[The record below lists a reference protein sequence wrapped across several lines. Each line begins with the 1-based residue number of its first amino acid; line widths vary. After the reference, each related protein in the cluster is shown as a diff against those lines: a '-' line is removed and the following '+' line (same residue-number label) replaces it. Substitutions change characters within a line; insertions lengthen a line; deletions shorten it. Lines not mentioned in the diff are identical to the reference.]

1 MNYKLYKSNESK
13 LIIENLE
20 KKNARIIEYVLHNF
34 VISIN
39 QKLCF
44 FLYEHSSP
52 TIYVM
57 QRYYGKTPLNAGDT
71 LQALNETT
79 TTKQARQLNTY
90 I

>member
-44 FLYEHSSP
+44 FYMNIQVLLY
-52 TIYVM
+52 M
-57 QRYYGKTPLNAGDT
+57 
-71 LQALNETT
+71 
-79 TTKQARQLNTY
+79 
-90 I
+90 